1 MNPSADKILTS
12 VMQEVSLHKK
22 KKKEKKKKKKKEEKK
37 QNKTAKAA
45 FKRPG

>member
-12 VMQEVSLHKK
+12 VMQEVVFTFKKKRERDKK
-22 KKKEKKKKKKKEEKK
+22 KKKREKKKETTPE
-37 QNKTAKAA
+37 AA

>member
-12 VMQEVSLHKK
+12 VMQEVVFTLKKKDKK
-22 KKKEKKKKKKKEEKK
+22 KKKREKKKE
-37 QNKTAKAA
+37 TTPKAA